1 MKANL
6 CICTYRLAWELW

>member
-6 CICTYRLAWELW
+6 CICTYWLAWELW